1 MSRGNQRRFRVRLGP
16 KFIASYGLIT
26 LVLSLY
32 AVLAFQ
38 NLTAVRSNTKAL
50 MESHHAR
57 VTKAYEMEA
66 FINEMVAGYRGY
78 LLTGDDAFLA
88 PYDRANQSLITLVA
102 GLSEELHENPIQ
114 KERLT
119 GMIVAL
125 AAFRSEANSQI
136 MQRRDAKFEELPQR
150 LNLADALEKTAGF
163 TEKISALG
171 TEFRWAEETAMT
183 ERSQANEQ
191 MIQLLTYGAAALP
204 AVVILLSFGVSFI
217 LIRPIVL
224 RLRLVEQAMEQ
235 IAAGDLTGQAIT
247 VRGSDEV
254 AALANAFNRLREG
267 LRTLVQQIVGAAQA
281 VSAASYRLNETAGE
295 SALAANQIAGAMGAL
310 AAGSQ
315 EQASFTAQVGR
326 VVEELGLAVDGIA
339 RGANQQAAAMQSIGE
354 QSQQMATAIDAVARE
369 AESITAIARENAAAA
384 QRGATAVSS
393 TVSGMNEIQ
402 SSSELAAKKIAE
414 LGRRTEQIGDLVLG
428 IQGIAN
434 QTNLLALN
442 AAIEAARAGEAGRGF
457 AVVAEEVRKLAES
470 SRETA
475 IQIQE
480 LAASIREET
489 AQVVGTV
496 AISQRLAR
504 EGMGLAQTAAVVIS
518 QIEESA
524 LANRSA
530 AESIAAAVAQLRSQ
544 SHQVLTGLGEAA
556 AVTEENTAAT
566 EEMAASTAGALQDL
580 GQVSELASA
589 SAASAQQ
596 VSASSEELTASA
608 HAVAQAAT
616 GLAET
621 ATALLAATTQFRL

>member
-1 MSRGNQRRFRVRLGP
+1 MSRGHQRRFRIRLGP

-38 NLTAVRSNTKAL
+38 NLTAVRTNTKAL
-50 MESHHAR
+50 VELHHAR
-57 VTKAYEMEA
+57 VTKAHELEA
-66 FINEMVAGYRGY
+66 YINEMVAGYRGY

-88 PYDRANQSLITLVA
+88 PYDRANQSLISLVA
-102 GLSEELHENPIQ
+102 GLSEELNENSIQ

-136 MQRRDAKFEELPQR
+136 MQRRGAKLEELPQR

-171 TEFRWAEETAMT
+171 TEFRWAEESAMA

-204 AVVILLSFGVSFI
+204 GIVIILSLGVSFFVV
-217 LIRPIVL
+217 RPIVQ
-224 RLRLVEQAMEQ
+224 RLGQVERAMEQ
-235 IAAGDLTGQAIT
+235 IAAGDLTGQAIA

-254 AALANAFNRLREG
+254 AALGNAFNRLREG
-267 LRTLVQQIVGAAQA
+267 LRTLIQQIVGAAQA

-295 SALAANQIAGAMGAL
+295 SASAANQIAGAMGAL
-310 AAGSQ
+310 AAGAQ

-339 RGANQQAAAMQSIGE
+339 RGANQQAAAMQSIGD

-402 SSSELAAKKIAE
+402 SSSETAAQKIAE

-470 SRETA
+470 SREAA

-480 LAASIREET
+480 LATSIREET

-504 EGMGLAQTAAVVIS
+504 EGVGLAQTAAAVIN

-544 SHQVLTGLGEAA
+544 SQQVLTGLGEAA

-608 HAVAQAAT
+608 HAVAQAAA

-621 ATALLAATTQFRL
+621 ATVLLAATTKFRL